1 MKYLIALCLACCS
14 LSLSANTAK
23 DPLGSVQWSAME
35 KLYLSDGTVTFDDRV
50 KVLAPPEAE
59 NSLLV
64 PVLVDAT
71 ALSDVQEIKVFADL
85 NPLPLVLRFYP
96 EKALPVIGF
105 DIKVQQATP
114 VRAAVRTG
122 DGVWHVGS
130 ALVDAAG
137 GGCTVPSVASGA
149 VSWSSRLGEVTGAL
163 YNEPSPGELYQRLRF
178 KVMHPMDT
186 GLAPDIPVFHLTQVN
201 VRDADGQVLA
211 RVEPFEPLAENPV
224 FTLEIPPAERVQ
236 IAGRDNN
243 GNTFDAVLGVE

>member
-1 MKYLIALCLACCS
+1 MRVVGLLLLF
-14 LSLSANTAK
+14 LSFNVSATVVK
-23 DPLGSVQWSAME
+23 DPLGSVQWEAMV
-35 KLYLSDGTVTFDDRV
+35 KLYLSEGVIEFDDRV

-64 PVLVDAT
+64 PVMVDAT
-71 ALSDVQEIKVFADL
+71 ALGDVEEVTVFADF

-114 VRAAVRTG
+114 VRAAARTK

-137 GGCTVPSVASGA
+137 GGCTVPSVASGEI
-149 VSWSSRLGEVTGAL
+149 SWSSRLGEVTGAL
-163 YNEPSPGELYQRLRF
+163 YREPEPGGLFQRLRF

-186 GLAPDIPVFHLTQVN
+186 GLAPEIPVFHITQVQ
-201 VRDADGQVLA
+201 VKDAEGRLLA
-211 RVEPFEPLAENPV
+211 RVEPYEPVSENPV
-224 FTLEIPPAERVQ
+224 FTLEVPQSKEVAIG
-236 IAGRDNN
+236 GRDNN
-243 GNTFDAVLGVE
+243 GNRFDAVLGTE

>member
-1 MKYLIALCLACCS
+1 MRVLGLLLLCVS
-14 LSLSANTAK
+14 LNVSATVVK
-23 DPLGSVQWSAME
+23 DPLGSVQWQAMV
-35 KLYLSDGTVTFDDRV
+35 KLYLSEGVIEFDDRV

-71 ALSDVQEIKVFADL
+71 ALGDVEEVTVFADF

-105 DIKVQQATP
+105 DLKVQQATP
-114 VRAAVRTG
+114 VRAAARTK

-137 GGCTVPSVASGA
+137 GGCTVPSVASGE

-163 YNEPSPGELYQRLRF
+163 YREPEPGGLFQRLRF

-186 GLAPDIPVFHLTQVN
+186 GLAPTIPVFHITQVQ
-201 VRDADGQVLA
+201 VKDAEGDLLA
-211 RVEPFEPLAENPV
+211 RVEPYEPVSENPV
-224 FTLEIPPAERVQ
+224 FTLEVPQSKEVAIS
-236 IAGRDNN
+236 GRDNN
-243 GNTFDAVLGVE
+243 GNRFDAVLGAE

>member
-1 MKYLIALCLACCS
+1 MRVLGLLLLCFS
-14 LSLSANTAK
+14 LNVSATVVK
-23 DPLGSVQWSAME
+23 DPLGSVQWQAMV
-35 KLYLSDGTVTFDDRV
+35 KLYLSDGAIEFDDRV

-71 ALSDVQEIKVFADL
+71 ALGDVEEVTVFADF

-105 DIKVQQATP
+105 DLKVQQATP
-114 VRAAVRTG
+114 VRAAARTK

-137 GGCTVPSVASGA
+137 GGCTVPSVASGE

-163 YNEPSPGELYQRLRF
+163 YREPEPGNLFQRLRF

-186 GLAPDIPVFHLTQVN
+186 GLAPTIPVFHLTQVQ
-201 VRDADGQVLA
+201 VKDADGGLLA
-211 RVEPFEPLAENPV
+211 RVEPYEPVSENPV
-224 FTLEIPPAERVQ
+224 FTLEVPQSSEVAIS
-236 IAGRDNN
+236 GRDNN
-243 GNTFDAVLGVE
+243 GNRFDAVLGVE